1 MDKAGLRR
9 LLKGRTVPE
18 EAGRKACALLLA
30 DPWVRE
36 ADCVLL
42 YYPLADEADIRPLYG
57 KLACMALPYM
67 LEDGNMDF
75 SIYRGALTE
84 GRFKIKE
91 CVEKEAVQTTE
102 RTVIVIPALAY
113 DRTGVRLGRGLG
125 CYDRYMAAH
134 RIRSIG
140 IITQDRL
147 YERLPREEHDLRVDR
162 LIIC

>member
-9 LLKGRTVPE
+9 LLKGRTVSK
-18 EAGRKACALLLA
+18 EAGQRACTLLLG

-57 KLACMALPYM
+57 MLPCVALPYM
-67 LEDGNMDF
+67 LPDGSMDF
-75 SIYRGALTE
+75 SIYRGRLVK
-84 GRFKIKE
+84 GRFGIME

-147 YERLPREEHDLRVDR
+147 YERLPGEEHDLRVDR

>member
-1 MDKAGLRR
+1 MDKAGVRR
-9 LLKGRTVPE
+9 LMKGRAVSE
-18 EAGRKACALLLA
+18 EAGRKACAILLA

-42 YYPLADEADIRPLYG
+42 YYPLSDEADIRPLYEA
-57 KLACMALPYM
+57 LPCVALPYM
-67 LEDGNMDF
+67 LSDGSMDF

-84 GRFKIKE
+84 GRFGIME

-102 RTVIVIPALAY
+102 RTVIVIPAIAY

-147 YERLPREEHDLRVDR
+147 YERLPSEEHDLRVDR